1 MQSQVIWNVLKQHVK
16 HSNGTSRC
24 DYHKKI
30 SFEKLPMACEREGIS
45 FLAYPLL
52 GDINIIR
59 SRKSCTIWLND
70 NGIYRLC

>member
-30 SFEKLPMACEREGIS
+30 SFEKLPMDVNVKG
-45 FLAYPLL
+45 LAFSL
-52 GDINIIR
+52 IH
-59 SRKSCTIWLND
+59 S
-70 NGIYRLC
+70 

>member
-16 HSNGTSRC
+16 LSNSTSRC

-52 GDINIIR
+52 RDINIIR
-59 SRKSCTIWLND
+59 SRKSCTILLNND
-70 NGIYRLC
+70 GIYRLC

>member
-1 MQSQVIWNVLKQHVK
+1 MECFKTTRETFKRYLTLWLSQKN
-16 HSNGTSRC
+16 
-24 DYHKKI
+24 
-30 SFEKLPMACEREGIS
+30 KLWEIAYGCEREGIS

-59 SRKSCTIWLND
+59 SRKSCTIWLNN